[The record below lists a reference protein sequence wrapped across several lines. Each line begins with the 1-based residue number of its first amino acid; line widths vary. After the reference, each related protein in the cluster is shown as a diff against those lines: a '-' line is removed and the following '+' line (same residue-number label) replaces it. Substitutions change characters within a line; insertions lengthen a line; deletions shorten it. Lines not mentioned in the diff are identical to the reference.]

1 MFPARL
7 DVCPE
12 ASGLEA
18 YRLSRGRSS
27 LGANSPSKM
36 SALRIEFMQIN
47 NPQ

>member
-1 MFPARL
+1 MFPAQL

-36 SALRIEFMQIN
+36 SALRRVHADK
-47 NPQ
+47 